1 MNNFDNSL
9 DTLLRTAT
17 EYLKAG
23 QKQEARDVLQDA
35 LAIDRNNLTTW
46 ELLWRAAYNLEEE
59 VFSLKRILAINPRHA
74 AAKKRFAELQPM
86 GVGTKRGDSQ
96 PLSRR
101 TTQRPAVRA
110 KNRQTT
116 TLLLLLGF
124 LVSIVCLSVAGFALL
139 RGGYV
144 PFAFSSNRTATAV
157 AEKNASCQMLIEK
170 AIQASGSYCGSTN
183 SNTACYGNNTLSAEL
198 APNVAQRFSE
208 RGDIIAVNELQRL
221 SASPLNLSNNQWGI
235 AVFKVIANL
244 PRSLPGETVSMVVF
258 GNATLDNRNAG
269 SDSLES
275 FYFSSELG
283 QIVCE
288 KVPFDGMM
296 ITSPDGSG
304 VHFTVNGS
312 ELTLMGNASIKAIKN
327 GKMEVT
333 VYKGSA
339 RIVSN
344 GQEQYFGA
352 GQKTSVQLGGAN
364 GSESISVP
372 SEPETL
378 TGDELTTACTM
389 TGQFCSPSDIVPV
402 SEAQAQAQIQSAITS
417 TPTAISTS
425 TVTLTPSPTAPPTYT
440 LVVLPSITPS
450 KKPTL
455 TPTVTKPPTR
465 TPAPTQ
471 TITNTPTRTNTPT
484 STVVILPTNTPIPTA
499 TPPAPLVSACTSV
512 SMSALTNPNNNE
524 LSTDITNSSGVIIT
538 INRFFAFWEKSQPSF
553 KLDFL
558 RLAGVD
564 IWNRSDPDSPSD
576 FPAESNWNS
585 NPDLTIPD
593 GVTKTLLIHFSND
606 LLPTG
611 RYEVHIYFDINCQ
624 VSRP

>member
-1 MNNFDNSL
+1 MNNFNSSL
-9 DTLLRTAT
+9 DTLLRTAA

-23 QKQEARDVLQDA
+23 QKQEARDVLRDA
-35 LAIDRNNLTTW
+35 LAMDRNNLATW

-86 GVGTKRGDSQ
+86 GGGPKKGDSQ

-101 TTQRPAVRA
+101 STKRPAA
-110 KNRQTT
+110 PANNRQTT
-116 TLLLLLGF
+116 SLLLLLGF
-124 LVSIVCLSVAGFALL
+124 LVSIVCLSVAAFALL

-144 PFAFSSNRTATAV
+144 PFASLSNRTATAV

-198 APNVAQRFSE
+198 APNAAQRFSE
-208 RGDIIAVNELQRL
+208 RGDVIAVHELQRL
-221 SASPLNLSNNQWGI
+221 SASPLNLGNNQWGI

-258 GNATLDNRNAG
+258 GNATLDNQSGDSA
-269 SDSLES
+269 SLES

-304 VHFTVNGS
+304 VHFTINGS

-378 TGDELTTACTM
+378 TGEELTTACTM

-402 SEAQAQAQIQSAITS
+402 SEAQAQAQIQNEITS
-417 TPTAISTS
+417 TPTAIPTS

-465 TPAPTQ
+465 TPAPTL
-471 TITNTPTRTNTPT
+471 TITNTPTRTNTP
-484 STVVILPTNTPIPTA
+484 IFIPPTLTPTLVPT
-499 TPPAPLVSACTSV
+499 PLAEAACSQV
-512 SMSALTNPNNNE
+512 LLGPLTNLTPTE
-524 LSTDITNSSGVIIT
+524 LAMDITNNTGAPIT
-538 INRFFAFWEKSQPSF
+538 ITRLFAIWEKSQPSF
-553 KLDFL
+553 KLD
-558 RLAGVD
+558 RLLVNGNVV
-564 IWNRSDPDSPSD
+564 WNKSDPDSPSD
-576 FPAESNWNS
+576 IPAEGNFLNGAE
-585 NPDLTIPD
+585 LTIPD
-593 GVTKTLLIHFSND
+593 ASTIPFTIRFTND

-611 RYEVHIYFDINCQ
+611 YEVHLVFDIGCQ
-624 VSRP
+624 VSGSK